1 MSTATEPSLLEKS
14 AKDNAEAEQ
23 LSPTTQGNLARVSQG
38 LKPMPKRVKKSAPKD
53 AYAQMCENYRKMLPP
68 SSTWDRKT
76 RYMSIGK
83 SKGVDHDDIFLV
95 SALNHHVSIMRARVP
110 NGLLNVLAGSEGNW
124 ERLVIWRSKWFDLF
138 LVRERIEAM
147 ELVWGMM
154 AWLMRKVEG
163 DEDGKEEKT
172 EISG

>member
-1 MSTATEPSLLEKS
+1 MKWRPTRSTITTSRSSEGAIGRGNASSTAER
-14 AKDNAEAEQ
+14 
-23 LSPTTQGNLARVSQG
+23 G
-38 LKPMPKRVKKSAPKD
+38 
-53 AYAQMCENYRKMLPP
+53 
-68 SSTWDRKT
+68 
-76 RYMSIGK
+76 
-83 SKGVDHDDIFLV
+83 
-95 SALNHHVSIMRARVP
+95 ARVP
-110 NGLLNVLAGSEGNW
+110 NGLLNVLAGSEGDW